1 MASKVNL
8 DLYDYQN
15 LVSRIER
22 AEEDAKMYQTLMERD
37 LSNRSEELLYIS
49 PQISFN
55 TSLSEGIYSTNE
67 LLHEMHKKVEIVDK
81 SNILMLIYYKLFTN
95 MLE

>member
-15 LVSRIER
+15 LVSRVEG

-37 LSNRSEELLYIS
+37 LSKRSKELLYVS
-49 PQISFN
+49 PDVARF
-55 TSLSEGIYSTNE
+55 TDMFAGIYSTNE
-67 LLHEMHKKVEIVDK
+67 LLHKMHRKVEIVEK

-95 MLE
+95 MLK